1 MWPPQ
6 GLKTMT
12 DNHPRRRVMAVISEY
27 ALISSEIK
35 SIVLAAYAPATAG
48 GALRVPVSLQGRA
61 HMCRRCDHTS
71 RDPKSYPSRMTL
83 PPARAPALAWRL
95 LPSSAPSW
103 LTRARCGP
111 GPLSTA
117 TEFNVARLTMSI
129 YAGFTSINIRYTSR
143 REARGGLSGIHRGSR
158 QGGYG
163 ERHTPGLTA
172 RPLR

>member
-12 DNHPRRRVMAVISEY
+12 DNHPRRRVTAVIGEY

-61 HMCRRCDHTS
+61 HMCRRCDHAS

-83 PPARAPALAWRL
+83 PPAAARALARRL

-111 GPLSTA
+111 DPLSTA

-129 YAGFTSINIRYTSR
+129 HARFTSINIWYT
-143 REARGGLSGIHRGSR
+143 AG
-158 QGGYG
+158 
-163 ERHTPGLTA
+163 
-172 RPLR
+172 

>member
-6 GLKTMT
+6 GLKTTT
-12 DNHPRRRVMAVISEY
+12 DNHAHRRDMTVISEY

-35 SIVLAAYAPATAG
+35 SIALAPYAPATAG
-48 GALRVPVSLQGRA
+48 DALLVPVSLQGRA
-61 HMCRRCDHTS
+61 HMCRRCDHAS

-83 PPARAPALAWRL
+83 PPARAPALALRL

-129 YAGFTSINIRYTSR
+129 YAGFTSINIRYTSG
-143 REARGGLSGIHRGSR
+143 REARGGVRGIH
-158 QGGYG
+158 
-163 ERHTPGLTA
+163 PG
-172 RPLR
+172 

>member
-12 DNHPRRRVMAVISEY
+12 DNHPRRRVMAVIGEY

-48 GALRVPVSLQGRA
+48 SARVPVSPQGRA
-61 HMCRRCDHTS
+61 HMCRRCDHAS

-103 LTRARCGP
+103 LTRTRCGP

-129 YAGFTSINIRYTSR
+129 YAGFTSINIRYTLR
-143 REARGGLSGIHRGSR
+143 REARGGLSGIHRG
-158 QGGYG
+158 
-163 ERHTPGLTA
+163 
-172 RPLR
+172 

>member
-12 DNHPRRRVMAVISEY
+12 DNHPRGRVMAVIGEY

-35 SIVLAAYAPATAG
+35 SIVLAAYVPTAAV
-48 GALRVPVSLQGRA
+48 GALRVPDSLPGRA
-61 HMCRRCDHTS
+61 RMCRRCDHAS
-71 RDPKSYPSRMTL
+71 PDPKSYPSRMTL

-117 TEFNVARLTMSI
+117 TEFNVAGITMSI
-129 YAGFTSINIRYTSR
+129 YAGFTSVNIRYTSR
-143 REARGGLSGIHRGSR
+143 REARGALSGIHRVNSKAARASGLH
-158 QGGYG
+158 QG
-163 ERHTPGLTA
+163 
-172 RPLR
+172 